1 MSTLCHPDFA
11 HVNTWLFDM
20 DNTLYDVSDGLLDQ
34 VHERMHLYLMQHYGI
49 DEAQAISRRQ
59 ALFQQYGT
67 TLMGLIQ
74 SESIDPHYYLQF
86 VHEVDLSNITEKP
99 ELSTLIGR
107 LPGRKL
113 IFTNAAKH
121 YAIKVAQKLGIAH
134 HFEAVFDIA
143 DAGFVS
149 KPHQQPYQYICQQ
162 HDIDPTRAIFFDD
175 MSRNLI
181 PAAQMGMRTVWLNHH
196 NPDGNHAQGHASIHF
211 ETNNLTQFLQT
222 QVLQS
227 SA

>member
-1 MSTLCHPDFA
+1 MHQACHPDFS
-11 HVNTWLFDM
+11 HIDTWLFDM

-34 VHERMHLYLMQHYGI
+34 VHDRMHLYLMQHYGI
-49 DEAQAISRRQ
+49 DQHEAISRRQ

-74 SESIDPHYYLQF
+74 RESIDPHHYLEF
-86 VHEVDLSNITEKP
+86 VHEVDLSNLTPKP
-99 ELSTLIGR
+99 ELSSLISR

-113 IFTNAAKH
+113 IFTNAAKQ
-121 YAIKVAQKLGIAH
+121 YAQKIAQRLGIDQ

-149 KPHQQPYQYICQQ
+149 KPNQQPYQQICQQ
-162 HDIDPTRAIFFDD
+162 HHIDPARAIFFDD

-181 PAAQMGMRTVWLNHH
+181 PAAQMGMRTVWLNHD
-196 NPDGNHAQGHASIHF
+196 NPDGNHCQGHAEIHF
-211 ETNNLTQFLQT
+211 ETNNLAQFLQQ

-227 SA
+227 